1 MIPMPRSMVLILA
14 GIAILGVI
22 ASVVAYQLTPEPPT
36 HAELADQAR
45 LLSDES
51 GLDRVETERRIEGCA
66 DIVEGYSRLWSGLVS
81 ARYETCLREA
91 GLLE

>member
-14 GIAILGVI
+14 GIVILGVI
-22 ASVVAYQLTPEPPT
+22 ASVVAYRLTPEPPT
-36 HAELADQAR
+36 HAEIADEVR
-45 LLSDES
+45 RLSDEA
-51 GLDRVETERRIEGCA
+51 GLDRAETEKRIESCA
-66 DIVEGYSRLWSGLVS
+66 GIAEGYTRLWSGLVS